1 MAGLAVSSWDPQAAL
16 VVAAVLVEAIA
27 LYVGYG
33 ALERLVGSRLAA
45 ALAGDAD
52 AA

>member
-1 MAGLAVSSWDPQAAL
+1 MVGALPTAVQALA

-33 ALERLVGSRLAA
+33 YLEERLAPHVIETIANA
-45 ALAGDAD
+45 
-52 AA
+52 